1 MEAEAVIDTLPDTPL
16 EEKAKT
22 LGDTIGDV
30 KAQILANT
38 LADTLPK
45 AKVIC
50 DNLVV
55 METNALVD
63 TIAYTLA
70 EADRQ
75 TLGDAMYRP
84 RNCWTL

>member
-1 MEAEAVIDTLPDTPL
+1 MEAEAVIDTLPDTPP

-30 KAQILANT
+30 KAQILADT
-38 LADTLPK
+38 LADTIPK
-45 AKVIC
+45 AKGIC

-55 METNALVD
+55 METNALVN

-70 EADRQ
+70 EAGRQ
-75 TLGDAMYRP
+75 TLGDAMSRP
-84 RNCWTL
+84 RNCRTL